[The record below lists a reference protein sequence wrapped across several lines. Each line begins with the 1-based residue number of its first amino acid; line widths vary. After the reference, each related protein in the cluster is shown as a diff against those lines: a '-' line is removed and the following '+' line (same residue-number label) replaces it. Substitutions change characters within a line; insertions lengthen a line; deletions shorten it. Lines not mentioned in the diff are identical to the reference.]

1 MTPSDINLGATQ
13 VVAFLSNML
22 DITKT
27 RKKELESISSNIFKI
42 RLQNSTNLLIAVAN
56 TAGNSVANDMFID
69 GLILLLRETYDR
81 WPNAEDLSILILDA
95 IELFWIAVGK
105 HAQGKETLYD
115 NALIKALSDL
125 SFQKKAQF
133 IQYDNYMKRRNRNIS
148 NVVRYQ
154 DDL

>member
-1 MTPSDINLGATQ
+1 
-13 VVAFLSNML
+13 ML

-69 GLILLLRETYDR
+69 GLIKLLRETYDK
-81 WPNAEDLSILILDA
+81 WPNAEDIAILILDA

-125 SFQKKAQF
+125 AFQKKAQF
-133 IQYDNYMKRRNRNIS
+133 IQYDSYMKHRKRNESGVI
-148 NVVRYQ
+148 RYK

>member
-69 GLILLLRETYDR
+69 GLIKLLRETYDTY
-81 WPNAEDLSILILDA
+81 PNAEDLAILILDA

-133 IQYDNYMKRRNRNIS
+133 IQYDNYMKRKNQNIS
-148 NVVRYQ
+148 NVLRYQ
-154 DDL
+154 DE